1 MSVTG
6 EPQGAPMK
14 AGYAVAD
21 IYTGL
26 YASVG
31 ILSALRRRDATGEGA
46 TLDMALLDS
55 EVAVLGFQ
63 AEYLAVSF
71 PKNATDMEMARQL
84 ANVAGE
90 PWRHKAGLIAKIE
103 RSEAIRIW
111 KRF

>member
-6 EPQGAPMK
+6 EPEGAPMK

-55 EVAVLGFQ
+55 AGRG
-63 AEYLAVSF
+63 
-71 PKNATDMEMARQL
+71 ARQPGDEL
-84 ANVAGE
+84 SGLGQAAG
-90 PWRHKAGLIAKIE
+90 PARQRPPQYRAL
-103 RSEAIRIW
+103 
-111 KRF
+111 